1 MKSRL
6 FAELGERPRA
16 VEGCCIQR
24 AARQAGLLLLR
35 GVEYRGVLAV
45 SQVNLIIPFL
55 IDQCQQR
62 CCTLFQGA
70 QAKAERARYFWE
82 RLRALFLDFQ
92 LPDWETLYRALAF
105 GYHGELVLYDT
116 S

>member
-1 MKSRL
+1 MRL
-6 FAELGERPRA
+6 PWFAYLMM
-16 VEGCCIQR
+16 
-24 AARQAGLLLLR
+24 
-35 GVEYRGVLAV
+35 LA
-45 SQVNLIIPFL
+45 FL

-82 RLRALFLDFQ
+82 RLRALFLGYR
-92 LPDWETLYRALAF
+92 LPDWEALYGAIAF
-105 GYHGELVLYDT
+105 GYHRSTLVVYDT